1 MKKFARCVLILI
13 LVVIISGVGGYFYE
27 DNTITP
33 MYESVAQ
40 LYVVPGTQS
49 EASIRAK
56 DGGLNKDFMIIFSS
70 NVVIE
75 AAQRIAGTTEDISQY
90 LTVSSPADSN
100 IVELKI
106 VNPDQNT
113 AKTYVDAVAQT
124 AVKTTTIIPVESM
137 QILSEG
143 TSSGVSFK
151 QHLYRNTIFIAGA
164 AGVVCIFIEIIV
176 CLILCAFKKKE
187 DHSDDEYE
195 YEARYGRYVYP
206 RHELIDSDAKRLP
219 HENVRKASSDDIL
232 AAFEEE
238 EDDDDIDFLTKN
250 VIKKA
255 EADYQKEVAA
265 AKEAAAEP
273 VSGSK
278 LKVEYNNMPSESE
291 PKVEEKPEPKM
302 ETVTEPKT
310 EVKSEPKIEE
320 EPEIITAAEPKEEEK
335 PEVIAEPEPEVVAEP
350 EPEVVAEP
358 EPEVVAEPE
367 PEVVA
372 EPEPEIIAEA
382 EVVTEPESVTESE
395 VEPEAEIEKE
405 KEDVVA
411 KAFASE
417 PEPEVVAEPEPEIS
431 SEPESV
437 TESEVEPEAEIE
449 KEKEDVVA
457 KAFASEPE
465 PEVVAEPE
473 PEISSEPETE
483 VVTEPATEPEE
494 EKEDV
499 VARAFSLESE
509 PEVVAE
515 PEPEISSEPEA
526 EVVTESVAETF
537 EESVSED
544 ITEPEIEETPEVIE
558 EKAVFDVR
566 ILGRIIK

>member
-187 DHSDDEYE
+187 DRSDDEYE

-219 HENVRKASSDDIL
+219 HENARKASSDDIL
-232 AAFEEE
+232 AAFDDE
-238 EDDDDIDFLTKN
+238 EDDDDEDIDFLTKN
-250 VIKKA
+250 VMKKA

-265 AKEAAAEP
+265 AKEAVAEP

-335 PEVIAEPEPEVVAEP
+335 TEVI
-350 EPEVVAEP
+350 AEP

-372 EPEPEIIAEA
+372 EPEPEIIAE
-382 EVVTEPESVTESE
+382 
-395 VEPEAEIEKE
+395 
-405 KEDVVA
+405 
-411 KAFASE
+411 
-417 PEPEVVAEPEPEIS
+417 PEPEVVAESEPEIIAEAGVVTEPEPEIIAEAEVVTEPEPEIS

-473 PEISSEPETE
+473 PKISSEPETE

-526 EVVTESVAETF
+526 EVVTEPVAETF

-544 ITEPEIEETPEVIE
+544 ITEPETEETPEVIE

>member
-187 DHSDDEYE
+187 DRSDDEYE

-219 HENVRKASSDDIL
+219 HENARKASSDDIL
-232 AAFEEE
+232 AAFDDE
-238 EDDDDIDFLTKN
+238 EDDDDEDIDFLTKN
-250 VIKKA
+250 VMKKA

-265 AKEAAAEP
+265 AKEAVAEP

-335 PEVIAEPEPEVVAEP
+335 TEVI
-350 EPEVVAEP
+350 AEP

-372 EPEPEIIAEA
+372 EPEPEIIAEPEP
-382 EVVTEPESVTESE
+382 EVVAEPE
-395 VEPEAEIEKE
+395 PEIIA
-405 KEDVVA
+405 
-411 KAFASE
+411 E
-417 PEPEVVAEPEPEIS
+417 PEPEVVAESEPEIIAEAEVVTEPEPEIS

-544 ITEPEIEETPEVIE
+544 ITEPETEEIPEVIE

>member
-250 VIKKA
+250 VMKKA

-291 PKVEEKPEPKM
+291 PKVEEKPEPKVEEKPEPKM
-302 ETVTEPKT
+302 ETVTEPET

-358 EPEVVAEPE
+358 EPEIIAEPE

-372 EPEPEIIAEA
+372 EPEPEIIAEPEP
-382 EVVTEPESVTESE
+382 EVV
-395 VEPEAEIEKE
+395 A
-405 KEDVVA
+405 
-411 KAFASE
+411 E
-417 PEPEVVAEPEPEIS
+417 PEPEVVAESEPEIIAEAEVVTEPEPEIS

-473 PEISSEPETE
+473 PEISSEPEAE
-483 VVTEPATEPEE
+483 VVTESATEPEE

-544 ITEPEIEETPEVIE
+544 ITEPEIEETPGVIE

>member
-164 AGVVCIFIEIIV
+164 TGVVCIFIEIIV

-187 DHSDDEYE
+187 DRSDDEYE

-219 HENVRKASSDDIL
+219 HENARKASSDDIL
-232 AAFEEE
+232 AAFDDE
-238 EDDDDIDFLTKN
+238 EDDDDEDIDFLTKN
-250 VIKKA
+250 VMKKA
-255 EADYQKEVAA
+255 EVDYQKEVAA
-265 AKEAAAEP
+265 AKEAAEP
-273 VSGSK
+273 VLGSK
-278 LKVEYNNMPSESE
+278 LKVEYNNMSSESE

-302 ETVTEPKT
+302 ETVTEPET

-320 EPEIITAAEPKEEEK
+320 EPEIITDAEPKVEEK

-350 EPEVVAEP
+350 EPEVVAEPEPEIIAEPEPEVVAEPEPEIIAEP

-382 EVVTEPESVTESE
+382 EVVT
-395 VEPEAEIEKE
+395 
-405 KEDVVA
+405 
-411 KAFASE
+411 
-417 PEPEVVAEPEPEIS
+417 EPEPEIS

-537 EESVSED
+537 EESVPED
-544 ITEPEIEETPEVIE
+544 ITEPEKEETPEVIE

>member
-187 DHSDDEYE
+187 DRSDDEYE

-219 HENVRKASSDDIL
+219 HENARKASSDDIL
-232 AAFEEE
+232 AAFDDE
-238 EDDDDIDFLTKN
+238 EDDDDEDIDFLTKN
-250 VIKKA
+250 VMKKA

-265 AKEAAAEP
+265 AKEAVAEP

-335 PEVIAEPEPEVVAEP
+335 TEVI
-350 EPEVVAEP
+350 AEP

-372 EPEPEIIAEA
+372 EPEPEIIAEPEP
-382 EVVTEPESVTESE
+382 EVVTEPEPEIIA
-395 VEPEAEIEKE
+395 EAE
-405 KEDVVA
+405 VVT
-411 KAFASE
+411 
-417 PEPEVVAEPEPEIS
+417 EPEPEIS

-473 PEISSEPETE
+473 PEISSEPE
-483 VVTEPATEPEE
+483 
-494 EKEDV
+494 
-499 VARAFSLESE
+499 
-509 PEVVAE
+509 
-515 PEPEISSEPEA
+515 A

-544 ITEPEIEETPEVIE
+544 ITEPETEETPEVIE

>member
-187 DHSDDEYE
+187 DRSDDEYE

-219 HENVRKASSDDIL
+219 HENARKASSDDIL
-232 AAFEEE
+232 AAFDDE
-238 EDDDDIDFLTKN
+238 EDDDDEDIDFLTKN
-250 VIKKA
+250 VMKNA

-265 AKEAAAEP
+265 AKEAAEP
-273 VSGSK
+273 VLGSK

-291 PKVEEKPEPKM
+291 PKV
-302 ETVTEPKT
+302 
-310 EVKSEPKIEE
+310 
-320 EPEIITAAEPKEEEK
+320 EEK

-358 EPEVVAEPE
+358 EPEIIAEPE

-372 EPEPEIIAEA
+372 ESEPEIIAEA
-382 EVVTEPESVTESE
+382 EVVT
-395 VEPEAEIEKE
+395 
-405 KEDVVA
+405 
-411 KAFASE
+411 
-417 PEPEVVAEPEPEIS
+417 EPEPEIS

-544 ITEPEIEETPEVIE
+544 ITEPETEETPEVIE

>member
-238 EDDDDIDFLTKN
+238 DDDDDIDFLTKN
-250 VIKKA
+250 VMKKA

-265 AKEAAAEP
+265 AKEAAEP
-273 VSGSK
+273 VLGSK

-302 ETVTEPKT
+302 ETVTEPET

-335 PEVIAEPEPEVVAEP
+335 TEVIAEPEPEVVAEP
-350 EPEVVAEP
+350 EPEVVAES
-358 EPEVVAEPE
+358 
-367 PEVVA
+367 
-372 EPEPEIIAEA
+372 EPEIIAEA
-382 EVVTEPESVTESE
+382 EVVTEPEL
-395 VEPEAEIEKE
+395 
-405 KEDVVA
+405 
-411 KAFASE
+411 
-417 PEPEVVAEPEPEIS
+417 EIS

>member
-187 DHSDDEYE
+187 DRSDDEYE

-219 HENVRKASSDDIL
+219 HENARKASSDDIL
-232 AAFEEE
+232 AAFDDE
-238 EDDDDIDFLTKN
+238 EDDDDEDIDFLTKN
-250 VIKKA
+250 VMKKA

-265 AKEAAAEP
+265 AKEAVAEP

-335 PEVIAEPEPEVVAEP
+335 TEVIAEPEPEVVAEP

-372 EPEPEIIAEA
+372 EPEPEIIAE
-382 EVVTEPESVTESE
+382 
-395 VEPEAEIEKE
+395 
-405 KEDVVA
+405 
-411 KAFASE
+411 
-417 PEPEVVAEPEPEIS
+417 PEPEVVAESEPEIIAEAEVVTEPEPEIS

-544 ITEPEIEETPEVIE
+544 ITEPETEETPEVIE

>member
-27 DNTITP
+27 NNTITP

-187 DHSDDEYE
+187 DRSDDEYE

-219 HENVRKASSDDIL
+219 HENARKASSDDIL
-232 AAFEEE
+232 AAFDDE
-238 EDDDDIDFLTKN
+238 EDDDDEDIDFLTKN
-250 VIKKA
+250 VMKKA

-265 AKEAAAEP
+265 AKEAVAEP

-335 PEVIAEPEPEVVAEP
+335 TEVI
-350 EPEVVAEP
+350 AEP

-372 EPEPEIIAEA
+372 EPEPEIIAEPEPEVVAESEPEIIAEA
-382 EVVTEPESVTESE
+382 EVVTEPEPEIIA
-395 VEPEAEIEKE
+395 EAE
-405 KEDVVA
+405 VVT
-411 KAFASE
+411 
-417 PEPEVVAEPEPEIS
+417 EPEPEIS

-509 PEVVAE
+509 QEVVAE

-544 ITEPEIEETPEVIE
+544 ITEPETEETPEVIE

>member
-219 HENVRKASSDDIL
+219 HENARKASSDDIL
-232 AAFEEE
+232 AAFDDE
-238 EDDDDIDFLTKN
+238 EDDDDEDIDFLTKN
-250 VIKKA
+250 VMKKA

-265 AKEAAAEP
+265 AKEATAEP

-358 EPEVVAEPE
+358 EPEVVAESE

-372 EPEPEIIAEA
+372 EPEPEIIAE
-382 EVVTEPESVTESE
+382 
-395 VEPEAEIEKE
+395 
-405 KEDVVA
+405 
-411 KAFASE
+411 
-417 PEPEVVAEPEPEIS
+417 PEPEVVAESEPEIIAEAEVVTEPEPEIS

-499 VARAFSLESE
+499 VARVFSLESE

-544 ITEPEIEETPEVIE
+544 ITEPEIEETSEVIE

>member
-238 EDDDDIDFLTKN
+238 EEDDDIDFLTKN
-250 VIKKA
+250 VMKKA

-265 AKEAAAEP
+265 AKEAAEP
-273 VSGSK
+273 VLGSK
-278 LKVEYNNMPSESE
+278 LKAEYNNMPSESE

-302 ETVTEPKT
+302 ETVTEPET

-350 EPEVVAEP
+350 EPEVVAESEPEIIAEP

-372 EPEPEIIAEA
+372 ESEPEIIAEA
-382 EVVTEPESVTESE
+382 DVVT
-395 VEPEAEIEKE
+395 
-405 KEDVVA
+405 
-411 KAFASE
+411 
-417 PEPEVVAEPEPEIS
+417 EPEPEIS

-544 ITEPEIEETPEVIE
+544 ITEPEIEETPEFIE

>member
-187 DHSDDEYE
+187 DRSDDEYE

-219 HENVRKASSDDIL
+219 HENARKASSDDIL
-232 AAFEEE
+232 AAFDDE
-238 EDDDDIDFLTKN
+238 EDDDDEDIDFLTKN
-250 VIKKA
+250 VMKKA

-265 AKEAAAEP
+265 AKEAVAEP

-335 PEVIAEPEPEVVAEP
+335 TEVI
-350 EPEVVAEP
+350 AEP

-372 EPEPEIIAEA
+372 EPEPEIIAEPEP
-382 EVVTEPESVTESE
+382 EVVAESEPEII
-395 VEPEAEIEKE
+395 A
-405 KEDVVA
+405 
-411 KAFASE
+411 E
-417 PEPEVVAEPEPEIS
+417 PEPEVVAESEPEIIAEAEVVTEPEPEIS

-544 ITEPEIEETPEVIE
+544 ITEPETEETPEVIE

>member
-187 DHSDDEYE
+187 DRSDDEYE

-219 HENVRKASSDDIL
+219 HENARKASSDDIL
-232 AAFEEE
+232 AAFDDE
-238 EDDDDIDFLTKN
+238 EDDDDEDIDFLTKN
-250 VIKKA
+250 VMKKA
-255 EADYQKEVAA
+255 EVDYQKEVAA

-372 EPEPEIIAEA
+372 EPEPEVVAESEPEIIAEA
-382 EVVTEPESVTESE
+382 EVVT
-395 VEPEAEIEKE
+395 
-405 KEDVVA
+405 
-411 KAFASE
+411 
-417 PEPEVVAEPEPEIS
+417 EPEPEIS

-483 VVTEPATEPEE
+483 VVTE
-494 EKEDV
+494 
-499 VARAFSLESE
+499 
-509 PEVVAE
+509 
-515 PEPEISSEPEA
+515 
-526 EVVTESVAETF
+526 SVAETF

>member
-187 DHSDDEYE
+187 DRSDDEYE

-219 HENVRKASSDDIL
+219 HENARKASSDDIL
-232 AAFEEE
+232 AAFDDE
-238 EDDDDIDFLTKN
+238 EDDDDEDIDFLTKN
-250 VIKKA
+250 VMKKA

-265 AKEAAAEP
+265 AKEAVAEP

-335 PEVIAEPEPEVVAEP
+335 TEVI
-350 EPEVVAEP
+350 AEP

-372 EPEPEIIAEA
+372 EPEPEIIAE
-382 EVVTEPESVTESE
+382 
-395 VEPEAEIEKE
+395 
-405 KEDVVA
+405 
-411 KAFASE
+411 
-417 PEPEVVAEPEPEIS
+417 PEPEVVAESEPEIIAEAEVVTEPEPEIS

-473 PEISSEPETE
+473 PEISSEPETEVVTEPATE

-544 ITEPEIEETPEVIE
+544 ITEPETEETPEVIE

>member
-187 DHSDDEYE
+187 DRSDDEYE

-219 HENVRKASSDDIL
+219 HENARKASSDDIL
-232 AAFEEE
+232 AAFDDE
-238 EDDDDIDFLTKN
+238 EDDDDEDIDFLTKN
-250 VIKKA
+250 VMKKA

-265 AKEAAAEP
+265 AKEAVAEP

-335 PEVIAEPEPEVVAEP
+335 TEVIAEPELEVVAEP

-372 EPEPEIIAEA
+372 EPEPEIIAE
-382 EVVTEPESVTESE
+382 
-395 VEPEAEIEKE
+395 
-405 KEDVVA
+405 
-411 KAFASE
+411 
-417 PEPEVVAEPEPEIS
+417 PEPEVVAESEPEIIAEAEVVTEPEPEIS

-509 PEVVAE
+509 QEVVAE

-544 ITEPEIEETPEVIE
+544 ITEPETEETPEVIE

>member
-187 DHSDDEYE
+187 DRSDDEYE

-219 HENVRKASSDDIL
+219 HENARKASSDDIL
-232 AAFEEE
+232 AAFDDE
-238 EDDDDIDFLTKN
+238 EDDDDEDIDFLTKN
-250 VIKKA
+250 VMKKA

-265 AKEAAAEP
+265 AKEAVAEP

-335 PEVIAEPEPEVVAEP
+335 TEVI
-350 EPEVVAEP
+350 AEP

-372 EPEPEIIAEA
+372 EPEPEIIAEPEPEVVAESEPEIIAEA
-382 EVVTEPESVTESE
+382 EVVTEPEPEIIA
-395 VEPEAEIEKE
+395 EAE
-405 KEDVVA
+405 VVT
-411 KAFASE
+411 
-417 PEPEVVAEPEPEIS
+417 EPEPEIS

-473 PEISSEPETE
+473 PEISSESETE

-509 PEVVAE
+509 QEVVAE

-544 ITEPEIEETPEVIE
+544 ITEPETEETPEVIE

>member
-238 EDDDDIDFLTKN
+238 DDDDDIDFLTKN
-250 VIKKA
+250 VMKKA

-265 AKEAAAEP
+265 AKEAAEP
-273 VSGSK
+273 VLGSK

-335 PEVIAEPEPEVVAEP
+335 TEVIAEPEPEVVAEPEPEVVAESEPEIIAEPEPEVVAEP

-358 EPEVVAEPE
+358 EPEVVAES
-367 PEVVA
+367 
-372 EPEPEIIAEA
+372 EPEIIAEA
-382 EVVTEPESVTESE
+382 EVVT
-395 VEPEAEIEKE
+395 
-405 KEDVVA
+405 
-411 KAFASE
+411 
-417 PEPEVVAEPEPEIS
+417 EPEPEIS

-483 VVTEPATEPEE
+483 VVTEPEE

>member
-187 DHSDDEYE
+187 DRSDDEYE

-219 HENVRKASSDDIL
+219 HENARKASSDDIL
-232 AAFEEE
+232 AAFDDE
-238 EDDDDIDFLTKN
+238 EDDDDEDIDFLTKN
-250 VIKKA
+250 VMKKA

-265 AKEAAAEP
+265 AKEAVAEP

-291 PKVEEKPEPKM
+291 PKVEEKPEPKI

-335 PEVIAEPEPEVVAEP
+335 TEVI
-350 EPEVVAEP
+350 AEP

-372 EPEPEIIAEA
+372 EPEPEIIAEPEP
-382 EVVTEPESVTESE
+382 EVVAEPE
-395 VEPEAEIEKE
+395 PEIIA
-405 KEDVVA
+405 
-411 KAFASE
+411 E
-417 PEPEVVAEPEPEIS
+417 PEPEVVAESEPEIIAEAEVVTEPEPEIS

-509 PEVVAE
+509 PEVVAV

-544 ITEPEIEETPEVIE
+544 ITEPETEETPEVIE

>member
-187 DHSDDEYE
+187 DRSDDEYE

-219 HENVRKASSDDIL
+219 HENARKASSDDIL
-232 AAFEEE
+232 AAFDDE
-238 EDDDDIDFLTKN
+238 EDDDDEDIDFLTKN
-250 VIKKA
+250 VMKKA

-265 AKEAAAEP
+265 AKEAVAEP

-291 PKVEEKPEPKM
+291 PKVEEKTEPKM

-335 PEVIAEPEPEVVAEP
+335 TEVI
-350 EPEVVAEP
+350 
-358 EPEVVAEPE
+358 AEPE

-372 EPEPEIIAEA
+372 EPEPEIIAEPEPEVVAEPEPEIIAEPEPEVVAESEPEIIAEA
-382 EVVTEPESVTESE
+382 EVVTEPEPEIIA
-395 VEPEAEIEKE
+395 EAE
-405 KEDVVA
+405 VVT
-411 KAFASE
+411 
-417 PEPEVVAEPEPEIS
+417 EPEPEIS

-544 ITEPEIEETPEVIE
+544 ITEPETEETPEVIE

>member
-238 EDDDDIDFLTKN
+238 EEDDDEDIDFLTKN
-250 VIKKA
+250 VMKKA

-278 LKVEYNNMPSESE
+278 LKVEYNNMPSESEPKVEEKPE

-358 EPEVVAEPE
+358 EPEIIAEPEPEVVAEPE

-372 EPEPEIIAEA
+372 EPEPEVVAESEPEIIAEA
-382 EVVTEPESVTESE
+382 EVVTEPEPEISSEPESITESE

-417 PEPEVVAEPEPEIS
+417 PEL
-431 SEPESV
+431 
-437 TESEVEPEAEIE
+437 
-449 KEKEDVVA
+449 
-457 KAFASEPE
+457 
-465 PEVVAEPE
+465 EVVAEPE

-544 ITEPEIEETPEVIE
+544 ITEPEIEETPGVIE

>member
-187 DHSDDEYE
+187 DRSDDEYE

-219 HENVRKASSDDIL
+219 HENARKASSDDIL
-232 AAFEEE
+232 AAFDDE
-238 EDDDDIDFLTKN
+238 EDDDDEDIDFLTKN
-250 VIKKA
+250 VMKKA

-265 AKEAAAEP
+265 AKEATAEP

-291 PKVEEKPEPKM
+291 PKVEEKPE
-302 ETVTEPKT
+302 
-310 EVKSEPKIEE
+310 
-320 EPEIITAAEPKEEEK
+320 
-335 PEVIAEPEPEVVAEP
+335 VI
-350 EPEVVAEP
+350 AEP

-372 EPEPEIIAEA
+372 EPEPEIIAE
-382 EVVTEPESVTESE
+382 
-395 VEPEAEIEKE
+395 
-405 KEDVVA
+405 
-411 KAFASE
+411 
-417 PEPEVVAEPEPEIS
+417 PEPEVVAESEPEIIAEAEVVTEPEPEIS

-544 ITEPEIEETPEVIE
+544 ITEPETEETPEDIE